1 MLTFDEWDLLQE
13 LILVLSP
20 FEEAIRYF
28 SDEKYV
34 TYSIMHPIIK
44 EIKRLLLSAST
55 TSMLSSTLSDISN
68 NYSEIENID
77 VFTTMNK
84 VKILEN
90 EENNNNQKRKN
101 KIDLNKPL
109 ETKDMLDKVK
119 KQLYQ
124 SICFYQKFL
133 SEDFLI
139 STILDPKVKCIDN
152 EIEEEAILHKKYE
165 KYKENYL

>member
-1 MLTFDEWDLLQE
+1 MLTSDEWDLLQE

-68 NYSEIENID
+68 NYSKIENID
-77 VFTTMNK
+77 VFITMNE

-90 EENNNNQKRKN
+90 KENNNNQRRKN
-101 KIDLNKPL
+101 KIDLNKSL
-109 ETKDMLDKVK
+109 ETKDM
-119 KQLYQ
+119 
-124 SICFYQKFL
+124 
-133 SEDFLI
+133 
-139 STILDPKVKCIDN
+139 
-152 EIEEEAILHKKYE
+152 
-165 KYKENYL
+165 

>member
-1 MLTFDEWDLLQE
+1 
-13 LILVLSP
+13 
-20 FEEAIRYF
+20 
-28 SDEKYV
+28 
-34 TYSIMHPIIK
+34 MHPIIK

-55 TSMLSSTLSDISN
+55 TFMLSSTLSDISN

-90 EENNNNQKRKN
+90 EENNNNQRRKN

-124 SICFYQKFL
+124 SICFY
-133 SEDFLI
+133 
-139 STILDPKVKCIDN
+139 
-152 EIEEEAILHKKYE
+152 
-165 KYKENYL
+165 